1 VSDRRIR
8 FAGLYAVAAA
18 AASLVLTPL
27 LALSFFATEGGAE
40 ELEKGTV
47 EAWADP
53 ARELAGGLL
62 TFASADTVYFVYL
75 KSLILIGP
83 ALLIGA
89 LATRTLR
96 PAGVTKPERWGWRI
110 AIAGYTLLSVG
121 VILAPPHDLALNVV
135 FFAFIIPG
143 LLLSTIGSTTLGIAL
158 LRARYRPRLTPALL
172 AIGLPFWFFGA
183 DVIGHNSPGLLPL
196 FFAWGITGWRLWRGD
211 PGASVE
217 AV

>member
-8 FAGLYAVAAA
+8 LAGLYAVAAA

-53 ARELAGGLL
+53 ARDLADGLL

-83 ALLIGA
+83 ALLVAA
-89 LATRTLR
+89 LAVRSRR
-96 PAGVTKPERWGWRI
+96 PAQVTRPERWGWRL
-110 AIAGYTLLSVG
+110 AIAGYTFLSLG
-121 VILAPPHDLALNVV
+121 VILAPPGDALNVV
-135 FFAFIIPG
+135 FFALIVPG
-143 LLLSTIGSTTLGIAL
+143 LVLSTIGSTTLGIAL
-158 LRARYRPRLTPALL
+158 LRARYRPRLTAALL
-172 AIGLPFWFFGA
+172 AISLPFWFFGA

-196 FFAWGITGWRLWRGD
+196 FFAWGVTGWRLWRGD
-211 PGASVE
+211 SGVSAALV
-217 AV
+217 